1 MKYQLR
7 MSSDSYSTFAQMPLK
22 NKKTPFSMRLA
33 GLFVFLFLF
42 AGTADAQEYSDL
54 RPAFEL
60 QSGDLLFFRD
70 SRSGMGKA
78 IKESTGRYTHVAL
91 VERDSANVWIIEA
104 TPEKGVQRE
113 VLGSENR
120 PYESDMEVYRL
131 VIPFDTAAVIA
142 RAKSY
147 VGQPYDDR
155 FLPDNG
161 ALYCSELIFEAFL
174 DSDGN
179 HLFPSQPMNFRNK
192 RGRLPKYWKNHFK
205 KLGMEVPEGVEG
217 TNPTDMSRS
226 PLIMKVF

>member
-1 MKYQLR
+1 
-7 MSSDSYSTFAQMPLK
+7 MPLK

-42 AGTADAQEYSDL
+42 AGTANAQEYSDL